1 MPSKI
6 SQKTLHSIT
15 TKKSNQTSHLSKINQ
30 KSQKITKI
38 KDFLN
43 YTKAQ
48 NLQTPQNLLATQES
62 SKFQEKCAVVGVFG
76 APNAPI
82 LAYYSLFALQHRGQ
96 EASGIAVS
104 DNSKISLHKQN
115 GLVTRVFT
123 PQILSTLKGCNAIG
137 HNRYSTAG
145 EDSINECQ
153 PIYARYSLGA
163 IAIAHNG
170 NLTNA
175 HSIRENLTKEGA
187 IFQSHLDTE
196 VLIHLIAKSS
206 KSTLYERI
214 IESIRQIDGAYALV
228 ILSRTKMFAIRDPYG
243 LRPLSLGSIKNTDG
257 TLSYIVASESSAFD
271 LVGAEFIRD
280 IEAGE
285 MLVFERGNQGSTKS
299 SKKPNTKS
307 SAKSSA
313 DLDFATNC
321 GVDSSLTPTYKSYQF
336 ATPKSAPCVFEYIYF
351 ARPDSN
357 VFGRNVYAVRKRLG
371 IELAKEHILSA
382 DMVIPV
388 PDSGVAAALGYAKQS
403 GIDFELGIIRNH
415 YVGRTFIEPTQ
426 SAREL
431 KVKLKLNPNASL
443 IKGKDIIVID
453 DSIVRGTTSKQI
465 VHILRQSGA
474 RKIYLLISSPPTIS
488 PCYYGVDT
496 PQTDQL
502 ICANHSIDEVRD
514 FIGADY
520 LGFLSLEGLAKSIND
535 DENSASNSGKKEAN
549 NNLTNSTKSKT
560 TYCQACFDGKY
571 IDSVHCK

>member
-6 SQKTLHSIT
+6 PQKTPHSIT
-15 TKKSNQTSHLSKINQ
+15 PKKSNQTSHLSKINQ
-30 KSQKITKI
+30 KSQKIIKI
-38 KDFLN
+38 KDFSN
-43 YTKAQ
+43 SSKAQ
-48 NLQTPQNLLATQES
+48 NLQKSQNLLAPQES

-243 LRPLSLGSIKNTDG
+243 LRPLSLGSIKNLDG

-285 MLVFERGNQGSTKS
+285 MLVFERGCKESAK
-299 SKKPNTKS
+299 SKKPN
-307 SAKSSA
+307 AKSNS
-313 DLDFATNC
+313 LDFTTNC

-465 VHILRQSGA
+465 VQILRQSGA

-535 DENSASNSGKKEAN
+535 DENNASDSGKKEAN
-549 NNLTNSTKSKT
+549 NNLGTKNKT

>member
-30 KSQKITKI
+30 KM
-38 KDFLN
+38 
-43 YTKAQ
+43 
-48 NLQTPQNLLATQES
+48 QNLLATQES

-82 LAYYSLFALQHRGQ
+82 LAYYSLFALQHTGQ

-104 DNSKISLHKQN
+104 DSSKISLHKQN

-163 IAIAHNG
+163 ISIAHNG

-285 MLVFERGNQGSTKS
+285 MLVFEQGSQESAKS
-299 SKKPNTKS
+299 SKKPNT
-307 SAKSSA
+307 KSSA

-465 VHILRQSGA
+465 VQILRQSGA

-535 DENSASNSGKKEAN
+535 DENNASNSGKKEAN

>member
-1 MPSKI
+1 MPLKQHKKNTKSIKHLTNPHTNEL
-6 SQKTLHSIT
+6 QK
-15 TKKSNQTSHLSKINQ
+15 
-30 KSQKITKI
+30 
-38 KDFLN
+38 LN
-43 YTKAQ
+43 
-48 NLQTPQNLLATQES
+48 
-62 SKFQEKCAVVGVFG
+62 EKCAVVGIFS

-104 DNSKISLHKQN
+104 DDEKISLHKRD

-123 PQILSTLKGCNAIG
+123 PEILSSLKGHNAIG

-175 HSIRENLTKEGA
+175 DSLRENLTQGGA

-206 KSTLYERI
+206 KPTLQERI

-243 LRPLSLGSIKNTDG
+243 LRPLSLGKINNKDG

-285 MLVFERGNQGSTKS
+285 MLVFEREKNDK
-299 SKKPNTKS
+299 NTKS
-307 SAKSSA
+307 SI
-313 DLDFATNC
+313 
-321 GVDSSLTPTYKSYQF
+321 DSTKPKQTKTHQSQTPIYKSYQF
-336 ATPKSAPCVFEYIYF
+336 ATAKPAPCVFEYIYF

-371 IELAKEHILSA
+371 IELAKEHSLKA

-426 SAREL
+426 RAREL

-443 IKGKDIIVID
+443 IKGKNIIVID

-465 VHILRQSGA
+465 VQILKQSGA
-474 RKIYLLISSPPTIS
+474 NKIYMLISSPPTIS

-496 PQTDQL
+496 PQITQL
-502 ICANHSIDEVRD
+502 ICANHSIEEVMQ

-520 LGFLSLEGLAKSIND
+520 LGFLSLDGLARSIND
-535 DENSASNSGKKEAN
+535 TQCLNDNKAH
-549 NNLTNSTKSKT
+549 TNHTNH
-560 TYCQACFDGKY
+560 YCQACFDGKY
-571 IDSVHCK
+571 IDSVHSSDTQNPLAKSNFT

>member
-6 SQKTLHSIT
+6 SQKILCPT
-15 TKKSNQTSHLSKINQ
+15 TPKKLSKINHLSKINKKSHKITQIKDCSNFAERQNVQ
-30 KSQKITKI
+30 KSQH
-38 KDFLN
+38 
-43 YTKAQ
+43 
-48 NLQTPQNLLATQES
+48 LLAAKES

-175 HSIRENLTKEGA
+175 QSIRENLTKEGA

-243 LRPLSLGSIKNTDG
+243 LRPLSLGSIKNADG

-285 MLVFERGNQGSTKS
+285 MLVFERNTKGTISTEKSAKS
-299 SKKPNTKS
+299 SKKS
-307 SAKSSA
+307 SAKLST
-313 DLDFATNC
+313 DLDFTTDC
-321 GVDSSLTPTYKSYQF
+321 STDFSLAPTCKSYQF

-357 VFGRNVYAVRKRLG
+357 VFGRNVYTVRKRLG

-431 KVKLKLNPNASL
+431 KVKLKLNPNASI

-465 VHILRQSGA
+465 VQILRQSGA

-502 ICANHSIDEVRD
+502 ICANHSIEEVRD

-520 LGFLSLEGLAKSIND
+520 LGFLSLDGLAKSVND
-535 DENSASNSGKKEAN
+535 DNTNNSGKN
-549 NNLTNSTKSKT
+549 TTNTNLTSGTKSKA

-571 IDSVHCK
+571 IDCVHCK

>member
-6 SQKTLHSIT
+6 PQKTPHSIT
-15 TKKSNQTSHLSKINQ
+15 LKKSSQTSHLSKINQ
-30 KSQKITKI
+30 KSQKIIKI
-38 KDFLN
+38 KDFSN
-43 YTKAQ
+43 SAKAQ
-48 NLQTPQNLLATQES
+48 NLQKTQNLLSRQES

-123 PQILSTLKGCNAIG
+123 PQILSTLKGSNAIG

-280 IEAGE
+280 IKAGE
-285 MLVFERGNQGSTKS
+285 MLVFERGYKESAK

-307 SAKSSA
+307 SAKSNS
-313 DLDFATNC
+313 LDFTTNC

-465 VHILRQSGA
+465 VQILRQSGA

-488 PCYYGVDT
+488 SCYYGVDT

-535 DENSASNSGKKEAN
+535 DENNASDSGKKEAN
-549 NNLTNSTKSKT
+549 NNLGTKNKT

>member
-1 MPSKI
+1 MSN
-6 SQKTLHSIT
+6 
-15 TKKSNQTSHLSKINQ
+15 KSHNDSAQSNIKQTFNQ
-30 KSQKITKI
+30 KPYKEHKEI
-38 KDFLN
+38 K
-43 YTKAQ
+43 
-48 NLQTPQNLLATQES
+48 
-62 SKFQEKCAVVGVFG
+62 EKCAVVGVFG
-76 APNAPI
+76 ATNAPI
-82 LAYYSLFALQHRGQ
+82 LTYYSLFALQHRGQ

-104 DNSKISLHKQN
+104 DNAKISLHKQN

-123 PQILSTLKGCNAIG
+123 KEILSSLKGCNAIG

-175 HSIRENLTKEGA
+175 DSLRENLTKEGA

-196 VLIHLIAKSS
+196 VLIHLIAKSN
-206 KSTLYERI
+206 KNTLYERI
-214 IESIRQIDGAYALV
+214 IESICKIDGAYALV
-228 ILSRTKMFAIRDPYG
+228 ILSRSKMFAIRDPYG
-243 LRPLSLGSIKNTDG
+243 LRPLSLGQIKNKDG

-280 IEAGE
+280 INAGE
-285 MLVFERGNQGSTKS
+285 MLVFERKKINKEATKHTKTQANKT
-299 SKKPNTKS
+299 SKK
-307 SAKSSA
+307 
-313 DLDFATNC
+313 L
-321 GVDSSLTPTYKSYQF
+321 DSSTDSVVINSATLDSSIKSTPIYKSYQF
-336 ATPKSAPCVFEYIYF
+336 AKPKPAPCVFEYIYF

-357 VFGRNVYAVRKRLG
+357 IFGRNVYAVRKQLG
-371 IELAKEHILSA
+371 IELAKEHSLNA

-431 KVKLKLNPNASL
+431 KVKLKLNPNTSL

-465 VHILRQSGA
+465 VQILRQSGA
-474 RKIYLLISSPPTIS
+474 NKIYLLISAPPTIS

-496 PQTDQL
+496 PKAEQL
-502 ICANHSIDEVRD
+502 ICANHSIEEIRQ

-520 LGFLSLEGLAKSIND
+520 LGFLSLGGLAKSV
-535 DENSASNSGKKEAN
+535 SAN
-549 NNLTNSTKSKT
+549 NENLEVPSNANMN
-560 TYCQACFDGKY
+560 YCQACFDGKY
-571 IDSVHCK
+571 IDSVHSK

>member
-6 SQKTLHSIT
+6 SQRMPHSIT

-30 KSQKITKI
+30 KI
-38 KDFLN
+38 
-43 YTKAQ
+43 
-48 NLQTPQNLLATQES
+48 QNLLATQES

-104 DNSKISLHKQN
+104 DSSKISLHKQN

-285 MLVFERGNQGSTKS
+285 MLVFERGNQG
-299 SKKPNTKS
+299 
-307 SAKSSA
+307 
-313 DLDFATNC
+313 

-465 VHILRQSGA
+465 VQILRQSGA

-496 PQTDQL
+496 PQIDQL
-502 ICANHSIDEVRD
+502 ICANHSIDEVKD

-535 DENSASNSGKKEAN
+535 DESNARDNGKKEAN

-571 IDSVHCK
+571 IDSVFSK

>member
-6 SQKTLHSIT
+6 SQKTLHSTT
-15 TKKSNQTSHLSKINQ
+15 TKKSSQTSHLSKINQ
-30 KSQKITKI
+30 KT
-38 KDFLN
+38 
-43 YTKAQ
+43 
-48 NLQTPQNLLATQES
+48 QNLLATQES

-104 DNSKISLHKQN
+104 DSSKISLHKQN

-285 MLVFERGNQGSTKS
+285 MLVFEQGSQESAKS
-299 SKKPNTKS
+299 SKKPNT
-307 SAKSSA
+307 KSSA

-465 VHILRQSGA
+465 VQILRQSGA

-535 DENSASNSGKKEAN
+535 DENNASDNSKKEAN
-549 NNLTNSTKSKT
+549 NNLTNDTKSKT

>member
-6 SQKTLHSIT
+6 HQKTPHSIT
-15 TKKSNQTSHLSKINQ
+15 PKKSSQTSHLSKINQ

-38 KDFLN
+38 KDFSN
-43 YTKAQ
+43 SAKAQ
-48 NLQTPQNLLATQES
+48 NLQKTQNLLARQES

-285 MLVFERGNQGSTKS
+285 MLVFERGNNANTKS
-299 SKKPNTKS
+299 SKKFG
-307 SAKSSA
+307 AKSSIDLHA
-313 DLDFATNC
+313 DFSADSSI
-321 GVDSSLTPTYKSYQF
+321 DSSLTPTYKSYQF

-443 IKGKDIIVID
+443 IRGKDIIVID

-465 VHILRQSGA
+465 VQILRQSGA

-496 PQTDQL
+496 PQKDQL
-502 ICANHSIDEVRD
+502 ICANHSIEEVRD

-535 DENSASNSGKKEAN
+535 CKNNAGNNENIAN
-549 NNLTNSTKSKT
+549 NNLGTKT

-571 IDSVHCK
+571 IDCVHCK

>member
-6 SQKTLHSIT
+6 SQKTLHST
-15 TKKSNQTSHLSKINQ
+15 TNKKSSQTSHLSKINQ
-30 KSQKITKI
+30 KPQKITKI
-38 KDFLN
+38 KDFSN
-43 YTKAQ
+43 STKAQ
-48 NLQTPQNLLATQES
+48 NLQKPQNLLAKQES

-104 DNSKISLHKQN
+104 DSSKISLHKQN

-285 MLVFERGNQGSTKS
+285 MLVFEQGSQGSAES
-299 SKKPNTKS
+299 SKKPNT
-307 SAKSSA
+307 KSSA

-465 VHILRQSGA
+465 VQILRQSGA

-535 DENSASNSGKKEAN
+535 DENNASDNGKKEAN
-549 NNLTNSTKSKT
+549 NNLTNSTKGKT

>member
-6 SQKTLHSIT
+6 HQKTPHSIT
-15 TKKSNQTSHLSKINQ
+15 PKKSNQTSHLSKINQ
-30 KSQKITKI
+30 KSQKIIKI
-38 KDFLN
+38 KDFSN
-43 YTKAQ
+43 SAKAQ
-48 NLQTPQNLLATQES
+48 NLQKSQNLLARQES

-243 LRPLSLGSIKNTDG
+243 LRPLSLGSIKNLDG

-285 MLVFERGNQGSTKS
+285 MLVFERGCKESTK
-299 SKKPNTKS
+299 SKKPN
-307 SAKSSA
+307 AKSNE

-336 ATPKSAPCVFEYIYF
+336 ATPKSAPCIFEYIYF

-465 VHILRQSGA
+465 VQILRQSGA

-535 DENSASNSGKKEAN
+535 DENNASDSGKKEAN
-549 NNLTNSTKSKT
+549 SNLGTKNKT

>member
-30 KSQKITKI
+30 K
-38 KDFLN
+38 
-43 YTKAQ
+43 
-48 NLQTPQNLLATQES
+48 PQNLLATQES

-104 DNSKISLHKQN
+104 DSSKISLHKQN

-285 MLVFERGNQGSTKS
+285 MLVFERGNQESAKS
-299 SKKPNTKS
+299 SKKPNT
-307 SAKSSA
+307 KSSA

-465 VHILRQSGA
+465 VQILRQSGA

-549 NNLTNSTKSKT
+549 NNLTNGAKSKT

-571 IDSVHCK
+571 IDSVFSK

>member
-1 MPSKI
+1 MSSKI
-6 SQKTLHSIT
+6 SQKTLRQIPH
-15 TKKSNQTSHLSKINQ
+15 KKSSKTSHLSKINQ
-30 KSQKITKI
+30 KIIKI
-38 KDFLN
+38 KDSSN
-43 YTKAQ
+43 STKAQ
-48 NLQTPQNLLATQES
+48 NPQESQNLLAYRES

-104 DNSKISLHKQN
+104 DSSKISLHKQN

-243 LRPLSLGSIKNTDG
+243 LRPLSLGSIKNNDG

-285 MLVFERGNQGSTKS
+285 MLVFERGAKKS
-299 SKKPNTKS
+299 DE
-307 SAKSSA
+307 SSA

-465 VHILRQSGA
+465 VQILRQSGA

-496 PQTDQL
+496 PQSDQL
-502 ICANHSIDEVRD
+502 ICANHSIEEVRE

-535 DENSASNSGKKEAN
+535 NENNASHSNKNMTNK
-549 NNLTNSTKSKT
+549 NLTNSAKIKT